1 MKKTLLITGAA
12 GFIGFNLIKKII
24 NKYQIIG
31 LDNINNYYDI
41 NLKKERLKLL
51 QENDNFK
58 FIQCDISNKEKI
70 NDIFKNNKIDIVI
83 NLAAQ
88 AGVRYSIEN
97 PDVYIEANI
106 IGFYNILECCRNN
119 NIKKLLFASSSSVY
133 GENKDVPFKIE
144 SDTNHPSSLY
154 AATKKSNELLAYTY
168 SSLFNINCIG
178 LRFFSVYGPFGRPDM
193 AYYSFTEKLI
203 NNEKIKL
210 YNYGNCKRDFTY
222 IDDVVESLE
231 KILEKDFPKYKIYN
245 VGNQNPIKMIDFIE
259 ILKDELINNNLLPK
273 NFNLNSHIEMLP
285 MQKGDVTET
294 YSDTTEFEKDYNY
307 SPKTSIK
314 EGIKRFIEWYKEYKH

>member
-1 MKKTLLITGAA
+1 MKKTLLITGVS
-12 GFIGFNLIKKII
+12 GFIGFNLAKKIM

-31 LDNINNYYDI
+31 LDNINEYYDI
-41 NLKKERLKLL
+41 NLKKARLKLL
-51 QENDNFK
+51 QENENFK
-58 FIQCDISNKEKI
+58 FFKCDISNKEQL
-70 NDIFKNNKIDIVI
+70 NEIFKNNKIDIVI

-88 AGVRYSIEN
+88 AGVRYSLEK
-97 PDVYIEANI
+97 PDTYIESNI
-106 IGFYNILECCRNN
+106 IGFYNILECCKNN
-119 NIKKLLFASSSSVY
+119 NIKKLLYASSSSVY

-144 SDTNHPSSLY
+144 TDTSHPASLY
-154 AATKKSNELLAYTY
+154 AATKKTNELLAYTY
-168 SSLFNINCIG
+168 SSIFDISCIG
-178 LRFFSVYGPFGRPDM
+178 LRFFSVYGPYGRPDM
-193 AYYSFTEKLI
+193 AYYNFTEKLI

-259 ILKDELINNNLLPK
+259 ILKEELINNNLLPK

-285 MQKGDVTET
+285 MQPGDVTET

-314 EGIKRFIEWYKEYKH
+314 EGIKRFIEWYKKYKH